1 MSVYRQNV
9 HIYAHRGLWRG
20 VKNLQNTYE
29 AIKDALDNNFL
40 VEIDIRDHFSE
51 IVVSHDFATGDDLPY
66 KNFLKLVEQYPHL
79 TGHAINV
86 KSDGLVDNII
96 GLGSYTNLFFFD
108 MSSPQ
113 MDIYKKKSIPFLSRL
128 SDFETQPLLH
138 EIAVGYW
145 VDSFSLPGFENN
157 LVNLK
162 SLPIKNNTIFVSPE
176 LHGFEHEFFW
186 EALIKLIDSSPFSR
200 IGICTD
206 LPFEAN
212 KFFNS

>member
-1 MSVYRQNV
+1 MSTYRQHV

-40 VEIDIRDHFSE
+40 VEIDIRDHLSE
-51 IVVSHDFATGDDLPY
+51 IVISHDFASGDVLPY
-66 KNFLKLVEQYPHL
+66 KNFLKLVEQYPQL
-79 TGHAINV
+79 TRHAINV
-86 KSDGLVDNII
+86 KSDGLADNII

-113 MDIYKKKSIPFLSRL
+113 MEIYKKKSIPFLSRL
-128 SDFETQPLLH
+128 SDFETQPLLQ
-138 EIAVGYW
+138 EIAAGYW

-157 LVNLK
+157 LANLN

-186 EALIKLIDSSPFSR
+186 EALIKSIDSSPCSH